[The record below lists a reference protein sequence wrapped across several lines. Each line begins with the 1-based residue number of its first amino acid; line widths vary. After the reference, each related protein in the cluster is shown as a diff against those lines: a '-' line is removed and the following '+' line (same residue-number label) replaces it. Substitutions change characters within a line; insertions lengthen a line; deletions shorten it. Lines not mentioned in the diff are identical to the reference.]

1 MNGGI
6 IKKKTTPAVSF
17 LSNISGYSNLA
28 VYLNLAVF
36 ILSVI
41 IYWRAAAAYFV
52 ADDFFYI
59 FQRNNLKHYS
69 PFTHFFYQP
78 VTLLVYFLNY
88 FWAGLSHFRYHIF
101 LIVLNALN
109 NVLFTNIV
117 YLLTKNLFRTFIIAV
132 LSAVYY
138 YASDNVIWINCSNN
152 VICAFFYFLTVIA
165 SIKYNLKRGSFYLT
179 VLIIFLNLAL
189 YSREMGVSL
198 FLLLIIIDAI
208 YFFDKKK
215 IKNELKFFLKKQCLI
230 FLFGF
235 IYILV
240 MALGPSFRYNKLSF
254 DRGAYE
260 LVFDLKTIIVNIN
273 WFFFRTFIPFSLGS
287 HFKLDLPHNIIQFI
301 RFNYIS
307 IIIPGI
313 LLFIIRNRH
322 YYFGI
327 LWVLITSA
335 PYLLLNIYFVHTGE
349 RYFYLPHLGL
359 GFILVGIWVYLQKFL
374 NGCILKKVLK
384 IFVMILL
391 TGYSAVSI
399 IGIQQRISYW
409 IDAGSISYSFISE
422 IKKTFSDIPDN
433 SVLFI
438 KDIPRWRNKQP
449 KLIVLITGASFALNL
464 YYDRKNIEVIPYW
477 EDDKNNRNNFF
488 EKNLKFDYYS
498 VLEYKDGKILE
509 WNVADPFHSRIQ
521 NFAETGSVK
530 KLKMEFNPEKF
541 LEF

>member
-1 MNGGI
+1 
-6 IKKKTTPAVSF
+6 
-17 LSNISGYSNLA
+17 
-28 VYLNLAVF
+28 
-36 ILSVI
+36 
-41 IYWRAAAAYFV
+41 
-52 ADDFFYI
+52 
-59 FQRNNLKHYS
+59 
-69 PFTHFFYQP
+69 
-78 VTLLVYFLNY
+78 
-88 FWAGLSHFRYHIF
+88 
-101 LIVLNALN
+101 
-109 NVLFTNIV
+109 
-117 YLLTKNLFRTFIIAV
+117 
-132 LSAVYY
+132 
-138 YASDNVIWINCSNN
+138 
-152 VICAFFYFLTVIA
+152 
-165 SIKYNLKRGSFYLT
+165 
-179 VLIIFLNLAL
+179 
-189 YSREMGVSL
+189 
-198 FLLLIIIDAI
+198 
-208 YFFDKKK
+208 
-215 IKNELKFFLKKQCLI
+215 
-230 FLFGF
+230 
-235 IYILV
+235 
-240 MALGPSFRYNKLSF
+240 
-254 DRGAYE
+254 
-260 LVFDLKTIIVNIN
+260 
-273 WFFFRTFIPFSLGS
+273 
-287 HFKLDLPHNIIQFI
+287 
-301 RFNYIS
+301 
-307 IIIPGI
+307 
-313 LLFIIRNRH
+313 
-322 YYFGI
+322 

-374 NGCILKKVLK
+374 NGCIIKKVLK